1 VFALDDIDRKLLGEL
16 LKDSKRSYRELARA
30 IGVSAATVI
39 NHVQRLESAG
49 VIKDYSVRLDH
60 ERLGYELTVIT
71 EITVSKGKLLETE
84 EEIAK
89 ISNACAVY
97 DVTGLTDAMVV
108 AKFKSRSDLSEFTHP
123 RRPHNYEGRLQDAQ
137 RLLTLV
143 FLSIFS
149 PSLKFLLNRRVYFD
163 SKSSWI
169 FHLLLAIKY
178 NNVDSRNYCR

>member
-1 VFALDDIDRKLLGEL
+1 LFALDDIDRRLLREL
-16 LKDSKRSYRELARA
+16 LKDSNRSYRELARS

-49 VIKDYSVRLDH
+49 VIKDYTVQLDH

-97 DVTGLTDAMVV
+97 DITGLTDAMVV
-108 AKFKSRSDLSEFTHP
+108 AKFKSRKDLSDFTKKLLAMPYVERTNTHVVLTTMKEDF
-123 RRPHNYEGRLQDAQ
+123 RMLQD
-137 RLLTLV
+137 
-143 FLSIFS
+143 I
-149 PSLKFLLNRRVYFD
+149 
-163 SKSSWI
+163 
-169 FHLLLAIKY
+169 
-178 NNVDSRNYCR
+178 